1 MMSISKNADWRWL
14 QRRRDGLS
22 RLLRAS
28 EREQGKLRAEMREL
42 ARMQGEIER
51 RKHLLRKEKV

>member
-42 ARMQGEIER
+42 AGCRAR
-51 RKHLLRKEKV
+51 